1 MSSTM
6 TRRLGTGFCALV
18 LVLSLAS
25 CVSVS
30 MPTAREASISFA
42 TRAVPVPT
50 DLVWSVRSQAHEL
63 INMKDLVVVVSGGTD
78 PMSDAQWLKYKPIL
92 PWVKNIERNLLFD
105 GSFFIRSPYASEDAT
120 GMDRYTI
127 RTVAGHTWVELA
139 QPVAIDFI
147 PAGQEVDM
155 VKSAPGHLVV
165 KTIRKPQVLRW
176 SSSIYRLTDNR
187 GNFYVM
193 HATEAPQPSLA
204 VDLPEGWSLERVA
217 LDSPLVI
224 TPSAGGFYNV
234 EGDCLGQGYHQY
246 IFAGDYYPAR

>member
-1 MSSTM
+1 MSSAV
-6 TRRLGTGFCALV
+6 TRRLGMVISAVV
-18 LVLSLAS
+18 LLCGLAS
-25 CVSVS
+25 CASVS
-30 MPTAREASISFA
+30 MPTAREAGISFA

-50 DLVWSVRSQAHEL
+50 DLDWSVRSQAHEL

-78 PMSDAQWLKYKPIL
+78 PMTDAQWSAYKPLL

-120 GMDRYTI
+120 GAGRYTF
-127 RTVAGHTWVELA
+127 RTIAGHTWVELA

-176 SSSIYRLTDNR
+176 SGSIYRLTDNR

-193 HATEAPQPSLA
+193 HATEAREPSLD
-204 VDLPEGWSLERVA
+204 VDLPEGWSLERVR

-224 TPSAGGFYNV
+224 TPSAGGFYNIV
-234 EGDCLGQGYHQY
+234 GDCLGQGYHQY